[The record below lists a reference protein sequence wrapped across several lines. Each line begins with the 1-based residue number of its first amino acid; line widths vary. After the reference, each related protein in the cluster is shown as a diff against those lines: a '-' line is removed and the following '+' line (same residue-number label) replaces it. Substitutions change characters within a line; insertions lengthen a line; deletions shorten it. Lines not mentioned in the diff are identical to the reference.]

1 MSGLTR
7 VSPVSTIRPV
17 KKTLPVTLGV
27 LMVVVGAVWTF
38 QGLGYIEGSP
48 MTGVEIWAVIGPIV
62 AGFGVALAYVGLRR

>member
-38 QGLGYIEGSP
+38 QGLGYLEGSP
-48 MTGVEIWAVIGPIV
+48 MSGVEIWAVIGPII

>member
-1 MSGLTR
+1 MSPLTR

-38 QGLGYIEGSP
+38 QGLGYLEGSP
-48 MTGVEIWAVIGPIV
+48 MSGVEIWAVIGPIL